1 MPTATTSPAKS
12 TSIFDTIENALVP
25 AVTGVTQTSTQA
37 QQVMT
42 DVQAQAADVKS
53 AAVGYGATT
62 VVLQAIIAGA
72 VVVCAYQLIKMNKRR

>member
-1 MPTATTSPAKS
+1 MATTVTAPAKS
-12 TSIFDTIENALVP
+12 PGIFDTIENALIP

-42 DVQAQAADVKS
+42 DVQAQATDVKN